1 MGGVTTKRTN
11 KRRTGKD
18 GRDKCR
24 NCSQPPVPDMASC
37 EYHLLLDRK
46 GGKDYRARIRE
57 LLKSIKDAPVLAPAP
72 APAAPSVGSFKLEIG
87 NRSWDGKIVDGRL
100 IMDSDE
106 KELIRQAR
114 ERRIE
119 AEKRYDQAVLRR
131 ERAEKRGAEAKAKR
145 LEIEARI
152 AEMEKALKA
161 MGREDLLV

>member
-24 NCSQPPVPDMASC
+24 NCAEPPMPGKASC
-37 EYHLLLDRK
+37 EYHLLLDQA
-46 GGKDYRARIRE
+46 GGKEYRARIRE
-57 LLKSIKDAPVLAPAP
+57 LLKSINDQAPPPAP
-72 APAAPSVGSFKLEIG
+72 APVAPSVGSFKLEIG

-114 ERRIE
+114 EKRIA
-119 AEKRYDQAVLRR
+119 AEKRRDQAVLRR